1 MNNGLKIL
9 IERMR
14 ERPADFDD
22 RHDYTKNYGSLW
34 LACMHEARALCE
46 KKAFPD
52 EDVQAFNEA
61 LDGLAVA
68 VFEARVL
75 DALSPPR
82 PVQEPYQPEESRYGR
97 QLGASMVATKN
108 AVTQG
113 LFSGFNHITS
123 QKVIK

>member
-9 IERMR
+9 VERMR
-14 ERPADFDD
+14 ENPADFDE
-22 RHDYTKNYGSLW
+22 RFDYAKNYSSLW
-34 LACMHEARALCE
+34 LVCMNEAKGLCD

-52 EDVQAFNEA
+52 EDVQVFNEA

-75 DALSPPR
+75 DALNPPR

>member
-9 IERMR
+9 VERMR
-14 ERPADFDD
+14 ENPADFDE
-22 RHDYTKNYGSLW
+22 RFDYVKNYGSLW
-34 LACMHEARALCE
+34 LACMNEAKGLCD
-46 KKAFPD
+46 KKAFSD
-52 EDVQAFNEA
+52 EDIQAFNEA

-68 VFEARVL
+68 IFEARVL
-75 DALSPPR
+75 DALNPPR

-108 AVTQG
+108 AVAQG